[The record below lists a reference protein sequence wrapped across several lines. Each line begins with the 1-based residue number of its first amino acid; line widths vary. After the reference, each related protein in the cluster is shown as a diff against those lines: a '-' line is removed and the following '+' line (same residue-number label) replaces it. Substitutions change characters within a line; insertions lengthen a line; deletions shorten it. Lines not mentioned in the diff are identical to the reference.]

1 MIDRVL
7 FVAAAALA
15 FWVAIAI
22 ARRYAGRRRLAVL
35 ASDETAPAD
44 AAASTVPTLL
54 YLHAA
59 HCGQCKAQ
67 ARSIAELETRLGERF
82 TVRRVDALD
91 EPETATRYQVW
102 TVPSTVVLD
111 HCGRPTAVNYGL
123 ASAEKLEQQL
133 RAAGL
138 SAGVPAAA

>member
-15 FWVAIAI
+15 FWVATTI
-22 ARRYAGRRRLAVL
+22 ARRYAASRRLAVL
-35 ASDETAPAD
+35 ASHTTAPAD
-44 AAASTVPTLL
+44 AAASAVPTLL
-54 YLHAA
+54 YLRAT
-59 HCGQCKAQ
+59 HCGQCKVQ

-82 TVRRVDALD
+82 TVCRVDALE

-111 HCGRPTAVNYGL
+111 HRGRLTAVNYGL
-123 ASAEKLEQQL
+123 ASAEELEQQL
-133 RAAGL
+133 RAAGM